1 MSYDTL
7 RKRHDTSEQEK
18 QLIDEEDDANKAD
31 DEAEGEGK
39 IHFGIDL
46 L

>member
-18 QLIDEEDDANKAD
+18 ELIDEEDEANKAD

-39 IHFGIDL
+39 IHFEIDL